1 MDSKVSSLNDNNE
14 YDPYILSLSDE
25 AGKEYQFEVL
35 DDIDYE
41 DNRYLALQPVYD
53 DPKKMLDDSGE
64 LVILK
69 AIEGENGDESFDE
82 IQDDNEYEEVANIFM
97 DRLQD
102 LFDINEE

>member
-1 MDSKVSSLNDNNE
+1 MNDKVASINDQGE
-14 YDPYILSLSDE
+14 YEPYILSLTDE
-25 AGKEYQFEVL
+25 EGVEYEFEVL

-53 DPKKMLDDSGE
+53 DAQKMIDDSGE

-69 AIEGENGDESFDE
+69 VITEGDDDSLIEIE
-82 IQDDNEYEEVANIFM
+82 DDDEYEEIASIFT

-102 LFDINEE
+102 LFEIDDQ

>member
-1 MDSKVSSLNDNNE
+1 MNDKIASVNDHGE
-14 YDPYILSLSDE
+14 YEPYILSLTDE
-25 AGKEYQFEVL
+25 KGTEYEFEVL

-53 DPKKMLDDSGE
+53 NAKDMLEGSGE

-69 AIEGENGDESFDE
+69 VITEGDDDSLVEIE
-82 IQDDNEYEEVANIFM
+82 DDDEYEEIASIFT

-102 LFDINEE
+102 LFEIDDK